1 MIYWDSSALLSFY
14 AQGRLAEI
22 SGVTRT
28 HTLTEMYGTMTGRGF
43 VPDGGVEPVR
53 WTGEL
58 AARIVTAIAGRL
70 QFVDV
75 DSSAVLKALRA
86 AEKRGVRGGR
96 VHDYLHALAAEKASA
111 DELWTTD
118 KYDFTGLG
126 KVPVKVV

>member
-1 MIYWDSSALLSFY
+1 MIYCSSALLSFY
-14 AQGRLAEI
+14 AQGRLTEI

-28 HTLTEMYGTMTGRGF
+28 HTLAEMYGTMTGRGF
-43 VPDGGVEPVR
+43 VPDGGTEPKR

-58 AARIVTAIAGRL
+58 AARVVSAIAGRL
-70 QFVDV
+70 QFVDM
-75 DSSAVLKALRA
+75 DAPTVLKALKA
-86 AEKRGVRGGR
+86 AEKRGVRAGR

-118 KYDFTGLG
+118 KYDFAGLG